1 MDIIILLGA
10 PGSGKGTAAERLA
23 PRLSLRHVSS
33 GALLRAA
40 VAAGTPSGMEAKGYM
55 EKGALVPDE
64 LVGRIIG
71 EQLAAG
77 GQDVRWLLDGF
88 PRTVAQAAM
97 LDEAA
102 KKAGGAVSKALLI
115 EVPEDVIVRR
125 LSGRRV
131 CPKCEA
137 GYHVEALPPKVEGVC
152 DKCGA
157 ALVTRPDDNE
167 ATIRNRLA
175 VYATSTAPLAGWYE
189 ERGLLARV
197 DGVGPADDV
206 AARLVEALDR

>member
-23 PRLSLRHVSS
+23 PRLGLRHVSS

-40 VAAGTPSGMEAKGYM
+40 VAAGTPSGVEAKGYM

-77 GQDVRWLLDGF
+77 GPDVRWLLDGF
-88 PRTVAQAAM
+88 PRTVAQAGM

-102 KKAGGAVSKALLI
+102 KKAGGAVTKALLI

-137 GYHVEALPPKVEGVC
+137 GYHVEALPPKVDGVC

-157 ALVTRPDDNE
+157 ALVARPDDNE
-167 ATIRNRLA
+167 ATVRNRLA

-197 DGVGPADDV
+197 EGVGPADEV
-206 AARLVEALDR
+206 AERLVRALA

>member
-1 MDIIILLGA
+1 MDIVILLGA
-10 PGSGKGTAAERLA
+10 PGSGKGTAASRLA
-23 PRLSLRHVSS
+23 PRLGLRHVSS

-40 VAAGTPSGMEAKGYM
+40 ASAGTPAGLEAKSYM
-55 EKGALVPDE
+55 EQGTLVPDA
-64 LVGRIIG
+64 LVGRVIC

-77 GQDVRWLLDGF
+77 GPGVRWLLDGF
-88 PRTVAQAAM
+88 PRTVAQAGM
-97 LDEAA
+97 LEDASKA
-102 KKAGGAVSKALLI
+102 AGGRVLKALLI
-115 EVPEDVIVRR
+115 DVPEEVIVRR
-125 LSGRRV
+125 LAGRRV

-157 ALVTRPDDNE
+157 ALVTRADDNE
-167 ATIRNRLA
+167 ATVRNRLS

-197 DGVGPADDV
+197 DGVGSADDV
-206 AARLVEALDR
+206 ADRLAAALAG

>member
-23 PRLSLRHVSS
+23 PRLNLRHVSS

-40 VAAGTPSGMEAKGYM
+40 VAAGTPSGIEAKGYM
-55 EKGALVPDE
+55 ENGALVPDE

-77 GQDVRWLLDGF
+77 GPDVRWLLDGF
-88 PRTVAQAAM
+88 PRTVAQAGM
-97 LDEAA
+97 LEEAA
-102 KKAGGAVSKALLI
+102 KKAGGKVTKALLI
-115 EVPEDVIVRR
+115 DVPEDVIVRR

-137 GYHVEALPPKVEGVC
+137 GYHVEALPPKVEGIC

-157 ALVTRPDDNE
+157 MLVTRPDDNE
-167 ATIRNRLA
+167 ATVRNRLA

-197 DGVGPADDV
+197 QGVGPADEV
-206 AARLVEALDR
+206 AERLMKAL

>member
-23 PRLSLRHVSS
+23 PRLGLRHVSS

-40 VAAGTPSGMEAKGYM
+40 VAAGTPSGIEAKGYM

-77 GQDVRWLLDGF
+77 GPDVRWLLDGF
-88 PRTVAQAAM
+88 PRTVAQAGM
-97 LDEAA
+97 LEEAA
-102 KKAGGAVSKALLI
+102 KKAGGTIAKALLI

-167 ATIRNRLA
+167 ATVRNRLA

-197 DGVGPADDV
+197 EGVGPADEV
-206 AARLVEALDR
+206 AERLVKALN

>member
-23 PRLSLRHVSS
+23 PRLNLRHVSS

-40 VAAGTPSGMEAKGYM
+40 VAAGTPSGIEAKGYM

-77 GQDVRWLLDGF
+77 GPDVRWLLDGF
-88 PRTVAQAAM
+88 PRTVAQAGM
-97 LDEAA
+97 LEEAA
-102 KKAGGAVSKALLI
+102 KKAGGKVTKALLI
-115 EVPEDVIVRR
+115 DVPEDVIVRR

-137 GYHVEALPPKVEGVC
+137 GYHVEALPPKVEGIC

-157 ALVTRPDDNE
+157 KLVTRPDDNE
-167 ATIRNRLA
+167 ATVRNRLA

-197 DGVGPADDV
+197 QGVGPADEV
-206 AARLVEALDR
+206 AERLMKAL